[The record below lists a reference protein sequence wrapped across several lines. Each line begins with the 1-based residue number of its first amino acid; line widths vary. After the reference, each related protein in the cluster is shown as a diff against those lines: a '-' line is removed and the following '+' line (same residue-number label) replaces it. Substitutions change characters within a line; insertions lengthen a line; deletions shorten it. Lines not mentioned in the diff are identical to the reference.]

1 MLISSW
7 SVCIQNTSSSSAS
20 LDSATSSCITPQIFT
35 TLYTR
40 NVDFCVQLAH
50 RFFSLMDAVS
60 LSSAALLGNTS
71 SSPSLETS
79 GAAASVAQG
88 AGGGGVTM
96 LNNGRQSATLQ
107 QMTYTSSAHAASTAA
122 APHQTQQTRDA
133 AATVHANTLNTM
145 QSFGASANGSSS
157 AHADHMTT
165 SASAVSAHTLAQL
178 HQGLALLQQQVLTLC
193 PGLLPAHVEAGRAYM
208 TAGLYAEAVQCL
220 HSALA
225 LHPQSAA
232 TLVLLAQVCGA

>member
-1 MLISSW
+1 ML
-7 SVCIQNTSSSSAS
+7 QNTSSSSTS
-20 LDSATSSCITPQIFT
+20 LDSASSSCITPQIFT

-60 LSSAALLGNTS
+60 LSSAALLGS
-71 SSPSLETS
+71 SSSPSPSLETP
-79 GAAASVAQG
+79 GAAAGVVQG

-107 QMTYTSSAHAASTAA
+107 QMTYNTSAQTASA
-122 APHQTQQTRDA
+122 APALPQSQQTRDA

-145 QSFGASANGSSS
+145 HSFGTSSNSANS
-157 AHADHMTT
+157 AHMDHMT

-232 TLVLLAQVCGA
+232 TLVLLAQVWM